1 MFKSSWFSRSA
12 SPAVPV
18 AAPVLAAGT
27 ESSISLSGLDEQA
40 DIIMVL
46 RAMDHVM
53 DDNLEAAEAELDIGA
68 SVWHRLGMGAIG
80 FIRSA
85 AGFEQAVMKEA
96 SESLAAAEVAAH
108 NAQRS
113 AVRSP
118 RSTSSYPAGIEFAL
132 VNAEA
137 QLMSAVISVL
147 SESIVEAMKAF
158 YKMRTAFKTLEGVSK
173 AIEDVKAERARAA
186 AGAARPGSN
195 GTIDSKA
202 SSMKSSASRQRQRGV
217 STNANGNGNGEADG
231 TSVRFPNAVDEYIES
246 GGNLCYGTLLLFIG
260 MIPPAMSKL
269 LSILGF
275 HGDRRK
281 GIERL
286 WESANMMNSQG
297 ALAALILLTYYN
309 LLEYCDIVQTD
320 EAKGGAP
327 KQKCADLLLAY
338 RTKYPNSPLWILE
351 EARLCAQRRDLDA
364 AVALLEFERKPQMK
378 QIEAVC
384 IFEKALDSM
393 CMHKYEDAAKLFTH
407 LVDLNS
413 WSDAMYLYIAGSCY
427 VELYR
432 EAIAAGDK
440 TKAEGYSKLAQEN
453 LLKVSTFLGKKKFMA
468 RALPLEVFADR
479 KVKKWQKFA
488 SSRKCSLVDAVG
500 VSPVEEMI
508 YLWNGFARMNEEY
521 IECSVKALDWQPPQD
536 AKGKTMSCITELDE
550 KVMLAF
556 MKAVLARHQG
566 DLERSKRMLET
577 EVIAIDKNLLK
588 GEDWVAPSAHYE
600 MAAVLWQEAGM
611 KEATTISDHLN
622 KCAGWES
629 YELDNRLGVRA
640 TTALYVI
647 QRSQEAEQAAAVSK

>member
-1 MFKSSWFSRSA
+1 MFKLFSSRA
-12 SPAVPV
+12 PSPAVKTPPPQPV
-18 AAPVLAAGT
+18 RT

-40 DIIMVL
+40 DIVMVL

-53 DDNLEAAEAELDIGA
+53 DDNLEAAESELDCIGT
-68 SVWHRLGMGAIG
+68 SPWHKLGIGAIG

-96 SESLAAAEVAAH
+96 GETLAAAETAAH

-118 RSTSSYPAGIEFAL
+118 RSTSSYPAGTEFAL
-132 VNAEA
+132 ANAEA
-137 QLMSAVISVL
+137 QLMAAVIGVL

-158 YKMRTAFKTLEGVSK
+158 YKMRSAFKTLEGVSK
-173 AIEDVKAERARAA
+173 VIEEVKATKAKN
-186 AGAARPGSN
+186 PTGSTN
-195 GTIDSKA
+195 GSING
-202 SSMKSSASRQRQRGV
+202 SMMSSANGSAGSLVKGGVATSRNQQRIPRGPME
-217 STNANGNGNGEADG
+217 SNG

-269 LSILGF
+269 LSVLGF

-286 WESANMMNSQG
+286 WESANMMNSHG

-309 LLEYCDIVQTD
+309 ILEYCDIVQTD
-320 EAKGGAP
+320 ETKGGVP
-327 KQKCADLLLAY
+327 KRKCEALLMAY
-338 RTKYPNSPLWILE
+338 REKYPNSPLWILE
-351 EARLCAQRRDLDA
+351 EARLCSQRKDLVG
-364 AVALLEFERKPQMK
+364 AVKLLEFDRKPQMK
-378 QIEAVC
+378 QIEAICV
-384 IFEKALDSM
+384 FEKALDAM
-393 CMHKYEDAAKLFTH
+393 CMHEYQHAAELFVH

-432 EAIAAGDK
+432 GTVTTNRA
-440 TKAEGYSKLAQEN
+440 KAEEYAKKAQEH
-453 LLKVSTFLGKKKFMA
+453 LLKVSMFLGKKKFMA

-488 SSRKCSLVDAVG
+488 SARKCSLVEAVG

-508 YLWNGFARMNEEY
+508 YLWNGYARMNQEY
-521 IECSVKALDWQPPQD
+521 IDVSVRVLEWQPPND
-536 AKGKTMSCITELDE
+536 GGKPKSCITELDE
-550 KVMLAF
+550 KVLLAF

-566 DLERSKRMLET
+566 DLERSRQILEK
-577 EVIAIDKNLLK
+577 EVIPVDKNLLK
-588 GEDWVAPSAHYE
+588 AEDWVAPSAQYE
-600 MAAVLWQEAGM
+600 MAAVIWAESGI
-611 KEATTISDHLN
+611 KEAAKITEYLN

-640 TTALYVI
+640 TTALDVI
-647 QRSQEAEQAAAVSK
+647 RQSQEAEKVAAPA